1 VKKLFPHVVIE
12 AHDRIGDNF
21 APLYY
26 QHGGPFA
33 HDELWGFEYMW
44 DPYLDLLSGKALS
57 LYEYNLAYDIPL
69 YLHLN
74 SSHDSSTWLAFW
86 WYASCCRHLGIGGL
100 TPQSP
105 AWPGLLGTVR
115 TYHRLYEFL
124 ARGDFVGIDVLA
136 HGHVLRDRG
145 SAVIIAFNLGASKI
159 RRELVVDKARLGLS
173 TVHTVSGAEVSVRDD
188 KIVIGVEIGPMSPTI
203 VELNVPSGR

>member
-1 VKKLFPHVVIE
+1 
-12 AHDRIGDNF
+12 
-21 APLYY
+21 
-26 QHGGPFA
+26 
-33 HDELWGFEYMW
+33 
-44 DPYLDLLSGKALS
+44 
-57 LYEYNLAYDIPL
+57 
-69 YLHLN
+69 
-74 SSHDSSTWLAFW
+74 
-86 WYASCCRHLGIGGL
+86 
-100 TPQSP
+100 
-105 AWPGLLGTVR
+105 LGTVR

-188 KIVIGVEIGPMSPTI
+188 KIVNGVEIGPMSPTI